1 MINPISKL
9 RMLLHPIVIF
19 VIAQISWALLMFVWI
34 RWYIS
39 RNTEFDEV
47 IERVGVAINPAMRTG
62 HLVILVEGCVLMG
75 ILLIALYT
83 VFVNFRRQVRLNR
96 LQDSILSN
104 VTHELKTPI
113 ASIRLYSETLQI
125 RELSAAEQNHF
136 LGRILKDLDRL
147 QSLVDRILLS
157 AQLHGSFRRRAME
170 LVDLSAIIKS
180 SWKNVVERVGTN
192 RNFIIV
198 GFDGA
203 DGGEE
208 KIWIPGIPYELAI
221 LFDNLFDNAIKYTQ
235 SGGTIELR
243 ALLSANKVEIS
254 VTDDGVGIETRQL
267 KNIFRK
273 FYRAETAT
281 KRNVKGSG
289 LGLSVAFAI
298 VKAHK
303 GILFAKSNGL
313 DKGSSFHV
321 IFKRDTTAR

>member
-1 MINPISKL
+1 MINPIAKL

-39 RNTEFDEV
+39 RNTEFDEI

-83 VFVNFRRQVRLNR
+83 VFVNFRRQVRMNR

-125 RELSAAEQNHF
+125 RELSDTERSNF

-157 AQLHGSFRRRAME
+157 AQLHGSFSRRSME
-170 LVDLSAIIKS
+170 LVDLSAIVKS
-180 SWKNVVERVGTN
+180 SWKNAVERAGTN
-192 RNFIIV
+192 RNFIV
-198 GFDGA
+198 AGFDGPG
-203 DGGEE
+203 DSEE

-243 ALLSANKVEIS
+243 ALLSANKVEITVS
-254 VTDDGVGIETRQL
+254 DDGVGIETRQL

-303 GILFAKSNGL
+303 GMLFAKSNGL

-321 IFKRDTTAR
+321 TFKRDSAAR